1 MGGDRMVISEKQDAG
16 LKRVTYLAPSW
27 THLCDLWD
35 LIDVAVD
42 RRDMWSTPVACYCN
56 DLIDTLVV
64 DVCDTLTE
72 STDVIDLEQPTVE
85 THTRNIDLISFTY
98 YTLTINTCRAVKLA
112 PVIREKTHCDT
123 IQGHVLFLSRLVLS
137 TRQTGASIQGC
148 DSAMTTA
155 GHSIPHNYPFIVYL
169 STKHAITALTT
180 GLRRE
185 ITDLGSHIKVTSLSP
200 GTVKTEIMYRDN
212 TTTVN
217 ADQVYSKH
225 PYLVSEDVADALV
238 YVLSTPPHVQEKE

>member
-1 MGGDRMVISEKQDAG
+1 MSSVLASSLPKFYRHNAG
-16 LKRVTYLAPSW
+16 FTFLRT
-27 THLCDLWD
+27 
-35 LIDVAVD
+35 VALL
-42 RRDMWSTPVACYCN
+42 TPY
-56 DLIDTLVV
+56 
-64 DVCDTLTE
+64 
-72 STDVIDLEQPTVE
+72 S
-85 THTRNIDLISFTY
+85 
-98 YTLTINTCRAVKLA
+98 
-112 PVIREKTHCDT
+112 
-123 IQGHVLFLSRLVLS
+123 
-137 TRQTGASIQGC
+137 
-148 DSAMTTA
+148 TA

-238 YVLSTPPHVQEKE
+238 YVLSTPPHVQILAQESELTDLFRSSE

>member
-1 MGGDRMVISEKQDAG
+1 MDHTVD
-16 LKRVTYLAPSW
+16 PSFEM
-27 THLCDLWD
+27 LLSNSC
-35 LIDVAVD
+35 
-42 RRDMWSTPVACYCN
+42 
-56 DLIDTLVV
+56 LVV
-64 DVCDTLTE
+64 RLTRKRR
-72 STDVIDLEQPTVE
+72 SQGIWTK
-85 THTRNIDLISFTY
+85 
-98 YTLTINTCRAVKLA
+98 TCRAVKLS
-112 PVIREKTHCDT
+112 PNMNRVNDLLYSLTVSKSRSTLVEPSNWRQYSGLRQCDDVIGKTHCRGGGLPD
-123 IQGHVLFLSRLVLS
+123 
-137 TRQTGASIQGC
+137 
-148 DSAMTTA
+148 TA

-238 YVLSTPPHVQEKE
+238 YVLSTPPHVQIPELTITPVGEKW